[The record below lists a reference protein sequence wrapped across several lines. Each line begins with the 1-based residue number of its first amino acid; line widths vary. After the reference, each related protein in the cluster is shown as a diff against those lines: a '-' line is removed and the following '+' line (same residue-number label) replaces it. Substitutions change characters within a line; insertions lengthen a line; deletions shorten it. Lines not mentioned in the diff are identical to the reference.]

1 MPVLYRYTA
10 KNMEGKSVRGT
21 AEAEDYDA
29 LYAQLL
35 GQGLY
40 LQSASKGFG
49 GGGKTLKIGRASGR
63 ERVYAKV

>member
-10 KNMEGKSVRGT
+10 KNMEGQSVRGT

-40 LQSASKGFG
+40 LQSASKGF
-49 GGGKTLKIGRASGR
+49 
-63 ERVYAKV
+63 